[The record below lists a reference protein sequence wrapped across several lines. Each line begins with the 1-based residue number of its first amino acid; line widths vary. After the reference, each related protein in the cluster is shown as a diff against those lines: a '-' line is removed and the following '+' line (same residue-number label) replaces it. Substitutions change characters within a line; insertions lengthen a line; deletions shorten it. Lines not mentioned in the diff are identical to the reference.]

1 MIAAKPLE
9 KLTASALKHSSAALH
24 EVAPAKSSTWQ
35 LQMQDAFT
43 DLDALLQVL
52 HLTKLQLES
61 VLGWGLPLDDT
72 AFVLRVPKAFAA
84 RMQPGNP
91 LDPLLL
97 QVLPVAAEQLDVPG
111 YAADPVGDWQKNP
124 VPGLIH
130 KYQSRVLL
138 ITTGACAVHCRYCFR
153 REFPYA
159 ERGLSK
165 RALANV
171 VDYIAQ
177 HPAVNEVILSGGDP
191 LSLSNLRLQEISD
204 ALSELPQLT
213 RFRIHTRTPVVLPSR
228 IDAGFLALIERMQ
241 TRWRVLMVLHSNH
254 AQEWQ
259 SDALKASAQLLRDC
273 GVTLLNQA
281 VLLKRVNDS
290 LAEQVALSEALFAN
304 GVLPYYL
311 NQLDRVRGSAHF
323 QVSDAQ
329 AQRLYSDMRAAL
341 PGFLLPRLV
350 QEVQGR
356 ASKTPLQDVSSQ

>member
-9 KLTASALKHSSAALH
+9 KLTVGALMHSSAALH
-24 EVAPAKSSTWQ
+24 EIAQAKSSTWQ

-43 DLDALLQVL
+43 DLDALLQYL
-52 HLTKLQLES
+52 HLTKAQLES
-61 VLGWGLPLDDT
+61 ALGWGLPLAET
-72 AFVLRVPKAFAA
+72 AFTLRVPKSFAA
-84 RMQPGNP
+84 RMLPGNP

-97 QVLPVAAEQLDVPG
+97 QVLPVAAEQLEVPG

-124 VPGLIH
+124 LPGLIH

-138 ITTGACAVHCRYCFR
+138 ITTGTCAVHCRYCFR

-171 VDYIAQ
+171 VGYIAK

-191 LSLSNLRLQEISD
+191 LSLSNPRLQDISD
-204 ALSELPQLT
+204 ALSELKQVT
-213 RFRIHTRTPVVLPSR
+213 RIRIHTRTPVVLPSR
-228 IDAGFLALIERMQ
+228 IDAGFLALIEDMQ
-241 TRWRVLMVLHSNH
+241 RRWPVLMVLHSNH

-259 SDALKASAQLLRDC
+259 SSELKASTQLLRQR

-281 VLLKRVNDS
+281 VLLSRVNDS
-290 LAEQVALSEALFAN
+290 LAEQVALSDALFAN

-323 QVSDAQ
+323 QVSNAQ
-329 AQRLYSDMRAAL
+329 AGRLYQAMRAAL

-350 QEVQGR
+350 QEVQGG
-356 ASKTPLQDVSSQ
+356 ASKTPLQNLDS

>member
-1 MIAAKPLE
+1 MG
-9 KLTASALKHSSAALH
+9 SSGVYH
-24 EVAPAKSSTWQ
+24 ELAPAKTSGWQ
-35 LQMQDAFT
+35 AQMQDAFT
-43 DLDALLQVL
+43 DLGALL
-52 HLTKLQLES
+52 HYLQLTHTQLENA
-61 VLGWGLPLDDT
+61 LGWGLPLADT
-72 AFVLRVPKAFAA
+72 AFVLRVPRAFAA

-91 LDPLLL
+91 LDPLLM
-97 QVLPVAAEQLDVPG
+97 QVLPVAAELMEVPG
-111 YAADPVGDWQKNP
+111 YGADPVGDWQKNP
-124 VPGLIH
+124 VQGVIH

-171 VDYIAQ
+171 VGYIRQ

-191 LSLSNLRLQEISD
+191 LSLSNQRLQSISD

-213 RFRIHTRTPVVLPSR
+213 RIRIHTRTPVVLPSR
-228 IDAGFLALIERMQ
+228 IDAGFLQWLGHMQ
-241 TRWRVLMVLHSNH
+241 SRWPVLMVLHSNH

-259 SDALKASAQLLRDC
+259 STELQASTQMLRQR

-281 VLLKRVNDS
+281 VLLKRVNDA
-290 LAEQVALSEALFAN
+290 LPAQIALSEALFAN

-323 QVSDAQ
+323 QVSDAE
-329 AQRLYSDMRAAL
+329 ALKLHEAMRSAL
-341 PGFLLPRLV
+341 PGFCCR
-350 QEVQGR
+350 GWCR
-356 ASKTPLQDVSSQ
+356 K